1 MKIEIDDSVL
11 NEFRY
16 ILELRQAHDTDDQEQ
31 TLESLVN
38 QVLYNVADG
47 SRRPGGWER
56 EMINMMGL
64 VVECEEHYT
73 YRPYYGKPPE

>member
-11 NEFRY
+11 EEFRY
-16 ILELRQAHDTDDQEQ
+16 ILELRQQQGTDDAEQ

-47 SRRPGGWER
+47 SRRPGAWER
-56 EMINMMGL
+56 DMLNMMGL
-64 VVECEEHYT
+64 VVDCPEHRE
-73 YRPYYGKPPE
+73 YRPKYGKPE